1 MKFLIDNNLSPKLSV
16 LISTIGFESLHVKD
30 IGKQNSTDQEIFEFA
45 FENNFIIITA
55 DTDFGYLLSRW
66 NKNLPS
72 VILFR
77 FFTYNPQTQLSAI
90 KVITENHSAELING
104 SLILIEPEKIRIRT
118 LPLHK

>member
-1 MKFLIDNNLSPKLSV
+1 MKFLIDNNLSPKLAGS
-16 LISTIGFESLHVKD
+16 ISAFGFECLHVKNID
-30 IGKQNSTDQEIFEFA
+30 KQNATDQEIFEFA

-66 NKNLPS
+66 NRNLPS

-77 FFTYNPQTQLSAI
+77 FFSYNPTTQLSAI
-90 KVITENHSAELING
+90 KVIIDNHSSELTNG